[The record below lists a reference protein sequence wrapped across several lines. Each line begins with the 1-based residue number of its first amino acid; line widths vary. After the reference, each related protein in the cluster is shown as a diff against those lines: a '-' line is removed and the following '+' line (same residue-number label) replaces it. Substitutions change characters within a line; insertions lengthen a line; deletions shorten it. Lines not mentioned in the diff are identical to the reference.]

1 MLVLTEVI
9 LASRDVVADLPD
21 ALPSLVS
28 NAEEWVEG
36 GWSTIIR
43 IWNQRAAIASDSI
56 AEVRAR
62 ASANGLYARQA
73 CLEGHAAVSHTVS
86 LTHQGAGEEDRGW
99 VQRRVAIGPYRLV
112 GNAVEASVGP
122 KAPRYRNE

>member
-1 MLVLTEVI
+1 M
-9 LASRDVVADLPD
+9 VVD
-21 ALPSLVS
+21 
-28 NAEEWVEG
+28 
-36 GWSTIIR
+36 
-43 IWNQRAAIASDSI
+43 
-56 AEVRAR
+56 
-62 ASANGLYARQA
+62 ARQA

-122 KAPRYRNE
+122 KAPHTATSDDAVDGRTPESSLSDAS